1 MPETRTFARA
11 GALALTA
18 AIAGALTSGVAAA
31 HVTANIY
38 DEPAAKGGYTAIV
51 MRVPNEDDTKGTTKL
66 SVEFAKEYAL
76 GSVSTQPVP
85 GWDAEVT
92 TTKLK
97 KPVTDANGGEL
108 DEVVTEVTWTA
119 EDGNAIQPD
128 EYQEFAFSAGPLPTD
143 VDQLVLPATQTYEG
157 GKVVAWDEP
166 PVEGE
171 EPERPAPVVPL
182 AAEESDHGSAASD
195 PSGSESDSDT
205 ATAQR
210 AAETEDVA
218 ANSAATDS
226 TARWLGG
233 LGLAFGALG
242 VGFGIGAIARSRQKT
257 ARED

>member
-1 MPETRTFARA
+1 MPQTRTFARA

-18 AIAGALTSGVAAA
+18 VIAGSLTSGVAAA

-38 DEPAAKGGYTAIV
+38 GEPAAKGGYTAIV
-51 MRVPNEDDTKGTTKL
+51 MRVPNEDDEKGTIKL
-66 SVEFAKEYAL
+66 SVEFAEKYAI

-97 KPVTDANGGEL
+97 EPVTDAHGGEL
-108 DEVVTEVTWTA
+108 AEVVTEVTWTA
-119 EDGNAIQPD
+119 EDGNEIKPD
-128 EYQEFAFSAGPLPTD
+128 EYQEFAFSTGPLPTD

-157 GKVVAWDEP
+157 GKVVAWDQP

-182 AAEESDHGSAASD
+182 AAEESDHGSA
-195 PSGSESDSDT
+195 SGSESDT

-210 AAETEDVA
+210 AAETEDAA
-218 ANSAATDS
+218 ANTAATDS

-242 VGFGIGAIARSRQKT
+242 VGFGIGAIARSRQT
-257 ARED
+257 ARKD